1 MDWNFDHQCT
11 ADSSGSSKPEY
22 FGQHAGVS
30 FIFRYLFPVFGIAR
44 IDDFLFYQCC
54 NRSDDCDCSSHH
66 LFCNLCVRKEKCMMR
81 TTKKGRKGA
90 LLLTFLLAGSLLFS
104 GCKKEETVEYPA
116 VIGCCDGISGWQHF
130 AGVSG
135 WFHRKLLELSGGST
149 DKIQLSSGSRWQ
161 CNLMVR
167 IQRCRHSL
175 TTGLHKRT
183 EVIL

>member
-1 MDWNFDHQCT
+1 
-11 ADSSGSSKPEY
+11 
-22 FGQHAGVS
+22 
-30 FIFRYLFPVFGIAR
+30 
-44 IDDFLFYQCC
+44 
-54 NRSDDCDCSSHH
+54 
-66 LFCNLCVRKEKCMMR
+66 MMR

-130 AGVSG
+130 AG
-135 WFHRKLLELSGGST
+135 KLLELSGGST

-167 IQRCRHSL
+167 IRRCRHSL